1 MGRSGGGNRRA
12 KAQARLNRLAKQ
24 LNLTEQQ
31 KDQVRGLNRKIGQRI
46 RAMRSS
52 GGGPEFREIIQK
64 MRRQNS
70 DKFMGYLTPEQQK
83 KYRSIIAESR
93 ANTIS
98 PGRVWVL
105 EGSKP
110 KLINVMIGVGDGK
123 FYELNQ
129 GELVEG
135 REVLVGEDEK
145 LSKSPSR

>member
-1 MGRSGGGNRRA
+1 
-12 KAQARLNRLAKQ
+12 
-24 LNLTEQQ
+24 
-31 KDQVRGLNRKIGQRI
+31 
-46 RAMRSS
+46 
-52 GGGPEFREIIQK
+52 

-98 PGRVWVL
+98 PGRVWGL